1 MEIQPTSLAHLDS
14 QLLAV
19 FRTKIK
25 HIPYTTFQ
33 MQEKKKNK
41 TVTQGYKYIV
51 LSLWL
56 WSQSTWYAGQ
66 LIIKHQSNS
75 HFKKIFYTKHS

>member
-51 LSLWL
+51 LSL
-56 WSQSTWYAGQ
+56 
-66 LIIKHQSNS
+66 
-75 HFKKIFYTKHS
+75 